1 MTQLHDD
8 AVSRRTLLSIG
19 LAAAAGLLLDRRLFA
34 QTDSARRPIGPGDLV
49 IRNPRPL
56 DAESP
61 LVALTDYQ
69 TAPEHFFVRS
79 HFGPPAQLPARWSL
93 RIAGEVAQ
101 PVTLSLDE
109 IRAMRGRSRVV
120 TLECA
125 GNGRGLFGLPN
136 TSGIQWERGAVS
148 TAAWTGVPL
157 GTILDRARPTERAR
171 HFWMSALDQGPLT
184 TVPRFLRSVPRATAL
199 DDAFV
204 AYEMNGQPIPLLH
217 GGPLRLIVPGWFGM
231 ACTKWLTA
239 ITAHSE
245 ESDNNFMAK
254 GYRYADQ
261 SPVTTMRV
269 KSLISSPVERER
281 VRGARIVARG
291 QAWSGAGTGGIRT
304 VEVSSDGG
312 ASWRAARLVG
322 PDARGAWRSWEA
334 DVAIASRGPQRL
346 MARATDRQGAVQPM
360 VVAPNPGGYGNNS
373 IHEVRFDAVSG

>member
-19 LAAAAGLLLDRRLFA
+19 LAAAAGLLLDRRLLA

-61 LVALTDYQ
+61 LVALTGYQ

-109 IRAMRGRSRVV
+109 IRAMGGRARVV

-171 HFWMSALDQGPLT
+171 HFWMNALDQGPLT

-217 GGPLRLIVPGWFGM
+217 GGPLRL
-231 ACTKWLTA
+231 
-239 ITAHSE
+239 
-245 ESDNNFMAK
+245 MAK

-346 MARATDRQGAVQPM
+346 MARATDRQGTVQPM